1 MATRCTIKIEN
12 IDYAKVYKHWDGYP
26 EHMLQWL
33 TEFNV
38 DFNKNR
44 PGDAEYKFAQLLR
57 SSVRD
62 DDKYHLD
69 NSKYTGWG
77 VVKIGDECGEAFEYT
92 LHANGSVSMI
102 AV

>member
-38 DFNKNR
+38 DFSKNR
-44 PGDAEYKFAQLLR
+44 GDDAAYKFAQLLR

-62 DDKYHLD
+62 DDRYHLD
-69 NSKYTGWG
+69 KASTQVG
-77 VVKIGDECGEAFEYT
+77 A
-92 LHANGSVSMI
+92 
-102 AV
+102 